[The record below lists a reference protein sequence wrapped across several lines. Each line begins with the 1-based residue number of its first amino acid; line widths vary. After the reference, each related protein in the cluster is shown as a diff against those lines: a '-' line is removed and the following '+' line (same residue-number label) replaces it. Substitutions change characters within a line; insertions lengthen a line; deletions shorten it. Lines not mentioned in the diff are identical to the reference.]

1 MARILPRSAGGD
13 QSENRTE
20 YYETRLILM
29 TINRPKA
36 AVSWSGGKDSCA
48 ALERSRDA
56 FDIVAA
62 LTMVD
67 EPGTRSRSHGIRV
80 ELMRAQSEAL
90 GLRHVMRSC
99 DWSSYEQEFE
109 NGLRELAADGV
120 THVIYGDIIYP
131 EHRAWAERLSDQ
143 AGVVAVEPLFGI
155 PTSELAAAFV
165 RSGARAT
172 IVAANAALLESSW
185 LGTELSDEAVARL
198 VSMGVDP
205 CGENGEYHTF
215 VTWSPSFARPVDVA
229 LGEVVQVRGYWAVD
243 LTAPP
248 ATALTR

>member
-1 MARILPRSAGGD
+1 
-13 QSENRTE
+13 
-20 YYETRLILM
+20 M

-48 ALERSRDA
+48 AFERSRDTY
-56 FDIVAA
+56 DIVAA

-67 EPGTRSRSHGIRV
+67 ESGARSRSHGIRA
-80 ELMRAQSEAL
+80 ELLRAQSDAL

-99 DWSSYEQEFE
+99 DWSSYEHEFE

-120 THVIYGDIIYP
+120 THVIYGDIVYP
-131 EHRAWAERLSDQ
+131 EHRAWAEKLSDL

-155 PTSELAAAFV
+155 PTSEVAASFV

-172 IVAANAALLESSW
+172 IVAANAALLDASW
-185 LGTELSDEAVARL
+185 LGAELSDETIARL
-198 VSMGVDP
+198 VALGVDP

-215 VTWSPSFARPVDVA
+215 VTHSASFAHAVPVS
-229 LGEVVQVRGYWAVD
+229 LGEVVQVRGYWAVEL
-243 LTAPP
+243 LTA
-248 ATALTR
+248 R

>member
-1 MARILPRSAGGD
+1 MSIS
-13 QSENRTE
+13 
-20 YYETRLILM
+20 
-29 TINRPKA
+29 RPKA

-48 ALERSRDA
+48 ALERSRQA
-56 FDIVAA
+56 YDIVAA

-67 EPGTRSRSHGIRV
+67 ESGTRSRSHGIRV
-80 ELMRAQSEAL
+80 ELLRAQSDAL

-99 DWSSYEQEFE
+99 DWSSYEEEFE
-109 NGLRELAADGV
+109 SGLRELAADGV

-131 EHRAWAERLSDQ
+131 EHRAWAERLSER

-172 IVAANAALLESSW
+172 IVAANAALLEASW
-185 LGTELSDEAVARL
+185 LGTELSDDAVARL
-198 VSMGVDP
+198 VALGVDP

-215 VTWSPSFARPVDVA
+215 VTNSASFTRAVPVA
-229 LGEVVQVRGYWAVD
+229 LGEVVQVRGYWAVE
-243 LTAPP
+243 LLA
-248 ATALTR
+248 AR